1 MKQLIILLCCCL
13 CSALLQAQVCTDSLY
28 PSAKGTLNRIPGL
41 LQQMADTRLIGPT
54 APEPEM
60 PCKDG
65 QLTHNDLEF
74 LNGNF
79 ETRSF
84 LTTVQLYHK
93 YYRITTAS
101 DSAAGM
107 GIYQV
112 CFPEER
118 IARAVYDK
126 GRQRKYKNFKLKVL
140 SVYDLLLDG
149 KNLFILYTEQ
159 PFVLDIHRL
168 TDGLRKP

>member
-1 MKQLIILLCCCL
+1 MKQLIIVLCCCL
-13 CSALLQAQVCTDSLY
+13 CSTSSQAQVCVDSLY

-41 LQQMADTRLIGPT
+41 LQQMANAQLIGST
-54 APEPEM
+54 TPEPEM

-65 QLTHNDLEF
+65 HLTHDDIEF

-84 LTTVQLYHK
+84 LKTVQLYHK
-93 YYRITTAS
+93 YYRITAAS
-101 DSAAGM
+101 DSAAGL

-112 CFPEER
+112 CFPDER
-118 IARAVYDK
+118 TAKTVYDK
-126 GRQRKYKNFKLKVL
+126 GRQRKYKNFRLKAL
-140 SVYDLLLDG
+140 SVYDLYLEG

-159 PFVLDIHRL
+159 PFVLDVHHIA
-168 TDGLRKP
+168 DGLGQR